1 MLKFKNLTI
10 LRIFM
15 QVSKYNASGN
25 DFVIFQAIDNA
36 KFAASNRS
44 ALAVRLCDR
53 FSGVGADGM
62 IIIKQSNNQ
71 CDFAWEFYNSDGS
84 IAAMCGNG
92 SRAAALYAY
101 KNQIC
106 DSVCTF
112 ETGAGIIGATIVKD
126 HVEVALSEP
135 KKLSEPFTQMGL
147 EWSFYNTGVPHL
159 VSFVDDLDKFDL
171 EICKTMR
178 QQYNANVNY
187 AKFDG
192 QRLLVRTFERG
203 VENETNACGTGMAAS
218 FFTGFE
224 RFGLNDKVEVMPRS
238 GEILNLRFD
247 GETIH
252 FGGKVSHI
260 FDTAIY

>member
-1 MLKFKNLTI
+1 
-10 LRIFM
+10 M
-15 QVSKYNASGN
+15 QLSKYNASGN

-36 KFAASNRS
+36 YFGSIDRS
-44 ALAVRLCDR
+44 KLAQKLCNR

-62 IIIKQSNNQ
+62 IIIKRSSSSS
-71 CDFAWEFYNSDGS
+71 DFAWEFYNSDGS
-84 IAAMCGNG
+84 KAAMCGNG

-106 DSVCTF
+106 ANACSFDT
-112 ETGAGIIGATIVKD
+112 EAGVIGASID
-126 HVEVALSEP
+126 GNSVEVTLSEP
-135 KKLSEPFTQMGL
+135 KKLSEPFNEMGF
-147 EWSFYNTGVPHL
+147 EWSFYDTGVPHL
-159 VSFVDDLDKFDL
+159 VSFVDDLKLFDL
-171 EICKTMR
+171 EICKAMR
-178 QQYNANVNY
+178 VKYNANVNY

-192 QRLLVRTFERG
+192 KRLLVRTFERG

-224 RFGLNDKVEVMPRS
+224 LHGLNDSIEVVPRS

-247 GETIH
+247 GRTIH
-252 FGGKVSHI
+252 FKGRVEHI